1 MIKIIHAAD
10 IHLDSPFRM
19 EDLLKAQARK
29 NELRAAFSSL
39 IYWVKTEAADAL
51 LIAGDLFDS
60 PHPAPDTVEFVM
72 TQFRTIPNCR
82 IFITPGNH
90 DFYGGDSVYAKYTF
104 PENVTVFSQSTL
116 ASVSITAASGETV
129 NIHGYAFTSPILDT
143 NPFASLTFD
152 KTDEINI
159 LCAHGNLGA
168 QDGKD
173 CPITLAEI
181 RSTHADYV
189 ALGHIHNSPGIKKI
203 DTTYFG
209 YSGSLEPRSFNDRGE
224 RGAYKIEIQKK
235 DGVCAIRPAF
245 FRLAKRIY
253 AVDSLDVS
261 GVRTYDDLVYSI
273 NEYIKARGYGA
284 DALLRLDIL
293 GTIPPE
299 IDTTPKKLAATV
311 NGLFYCEIVDHTLP
325 EVDLKELEKDPT
337 LKGELVRTL
346 LPLLTSESEEDRRR
360 AASAL
365 KYALLALGGNDVADF

>member
-19 EDLLKAQARK
+19 EDMLKAQARK

-72 TQFRTIPNCR
+72 TQFRLIPNCR
-82 IFITPGNH
+82 IFIAPGNH
-90 DFYGGDSVYAKYTF
+90 DFYSGDSVYAKYTF
-104 PENVTVFSQSTL
+104 PENVTVFDSTAL
-116 ASVSITAASGETV
+116 SSVTMTAASGETV
-129 NIHGYAFTSPILDT
+129 NVYGYAFTSPILDV
-143 NPFASLTFD
+143 NPFASLSLE
-152 KTDEINI
+152 KSDEINLI
-159 LCAHGNLGA
+159 CAHGNLGT
-168 QDGKD
+168 QEGKD

-181 RSTHADYV
+181 RATHADYV

-224 RGAYKIEIQKK
+224 RGAYKIEIRKNA
-235 DGVCAIRPAF
+235 GVAACRPAF

-253 AVDSLDVS
+253 AIDMLDLS
-261 GVRTYDDLVYSI
+261 GYKTYDTVVSAI

-284 DALLRLDIL
+284 DTLLRLEIT
-293 GTIPPE
+293 GTLPPE
-299 IDTTPKKLAATV
+299 LDTSPKKLAATV
-311 NGLFYCEIVDHTLP
+311 TGLFYCEIVDRTVPTFNL
-325 EVDLKELEKDPT
+325 EALKKDPT
-337 LKGELVRTL
+337 LRGDLVRTL
-346 LPLLTSESEEDRRR
+346 LPMLESNDEEERNR
-360 AASAL
+360 ASSAL
-365 KYALLALGGNDVADF
+365 KYALLALAGNDIADF